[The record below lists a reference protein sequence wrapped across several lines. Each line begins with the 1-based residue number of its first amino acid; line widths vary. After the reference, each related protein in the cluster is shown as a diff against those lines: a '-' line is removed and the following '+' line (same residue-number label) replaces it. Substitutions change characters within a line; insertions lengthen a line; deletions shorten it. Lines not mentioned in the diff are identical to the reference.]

1 MNQINIDYVDTIRN
15 YWITDPMTRWACR
28 EDKLDVDVRRNC
40 ILSPTGEIK
49 ESNINKGTLKGIYV
63 GHLLSIWGHCITD
76 NFRKL
81 WFLKSAQC
89 KQLKENGFLI
99 YYTLHQHT
107 NHLSDNYKEL
117 LQYLDI
123 DASEFNQIDE
133 DTNFE
138 VLYVPGDSMD
148 DEHHFYREYKDLI
161 DTIYNR
167 IPYSD
172 NTPKKVYFSR
182 SRWNN
187 GRDFGEKYIETVFQK
202 MGYTI
207 IYPEQMPLKEQLS
220 ILRSCDSFAATEG
233 SVSHNMLFVKENAE
247 CIVIRKTRSCN
258 GYQRTANSIRSFSI
272 AYVESHLSI
281 FNVFDNGFGPFF
293 MYVNDN
299 LVQYA
304 KSKGFSVKKSFP
316 FRTFLNYLM
325 HVVWYAARYRQKILL
340 IGDFDFYWKRLKS
353 DFLS

>member
-1 MNQINIDYVDTIRN
+1 M
-15 YWITDPMTRWACR
+15 
-28 EDKLDVDVRRNC
+28 K
-40 ILSPTGEIK
+40 
-49 ESNINKGTLKGIYV
+49 
-63 GHLLSIWGHCITD
+63 
-76 NFRKL
+76 
-81 WFLKSAQC
+81 
-89 KQLKENGFLI
+89 
-99 YYTLHQHT
+99 
-107 NHLSDNYKEL
+107 
-117 LQYLDI
+117 
-123 DASEFNQIDE
+123 
-133 DTNFE
+133 
-138 VLYVPGDSMD
+138 
-148 DEHHFYREYKDLI
+148 
-161 DTIYNR
+161 
-167 IPYSD
+167 
-172 NTPKKVYFSR
+172 
-182 SRWNN
+182 
-187 GRDFGEKYIETVFQK
+187 KYIETVFQK

-207 IYPEQMPLKEQLS
+207 IYPEQLPLKEQLS

-325 HVVWYAARYRQKILL
+325 HVVWYAARYRQRILL